1 MGQVHCTLCLYS
13 VKLANDVLT
22 IHAHLII
29 MQLKDLNGTEV
40 ARWYTKARPPY
51 LHVSREAI
59 QDLDEIILTLV
70 YNRQQNDRGDNG
82 VHGSRGGFGG
92 GVTNG
97 VGVGDGGGVD
107 GAAFGAGL
115 GCGGGYSY
123 GGSGGGDGGCSLG
136 GGGGGGAGAGC
147 DSGGCSTGGGGC
159 GGGGGVSC

>member
-1 MGQVHCTLCLYS
+1 MGQVHCMLCLYS
-13 VKLANDVLT
+13 AKLANDVLT
-22 IHAHLII
+22 IHTHLIF

-40 ARWYTKARPPY
+40 ARWYTKARPPC

-70 YNRQQNDRGDNG
+70 YNRQQNDRGDSG
-82 VHGSRGGFGG
+82 VHGSRGGFDGG
-92 GVTNG
+92 GTKG

-123 GGSGGGDGGCSLG
+123 GGGVGGDGGCSF
-136 GGGGGGAGAGC
+136 GGGAGAGC
-147 DSGGCSTGGGGC
+147 DSGGCSTGGGG
-159 GGGGGVSC
+159 GGGGVSC